1 MGGLEPEITQLYIPI
16 QQILTKY
23 SSALT
28 YAHITIEEVVTY
40 HNFRVENTA
49 ERASLDHKR

>member
-40 HNFRVENTA
+40 HNFRVENRLQKEQA
-49 ERASLDHKR
+49 